1 MADTLTQFFT
11 WAVRDVIFF
20 SGDVQTTT
28 IAVAITS
35 SLCCSIVVAV
45 VHFITLI
52 RPQEDARARM
62 KHKFQR
68 QESKSSII
76 SKRYYSQEWFSGE
89 RVHVP
94 CVRCGNYYAD
104 EGCRFVT
111 CRTCCFS
118 TLACHVHQKST
129 TCSTPCDNRHTQID
143 LSCGGLHS
151 CPSRLGFVGSQLT
164 CLNLNGNHLQSIPAE
179 IGCLRG
185 LQVLSLEKNQLTE
198 LPETLGSLTEL
209 HCLDIS
215 HNTFK
220 HIPSFISKLVR
231 LEELHLS
238 HNVIQL
244 IPPEISRLKLLLI
257 LDISHNNLPFI
268 CDEVFSL
275 FQLKWLNASA
285 NKLEMLPEKIGHL
298 VNLETLD
305 VSSCSLTCLPGALVN
320 CSKLC
325 SLLVNSN
332 KLSFL
337 PCRLGLVSSIS
348 RLEVIDNQLSYLP
361 YTLSNLQGS
370 ILLKAQ
376 GNPLLVET
384 SYRAMSRTISKGD
397 NCFPRLLDLVGREII
412 KRHIPLDTALPLHL
426 KDMLQN
432 AGCCSICQSPV
443 FEVHEAEIVP
453 VTFNPYSF
461 TVPLLKQV
469 CSQHVV

>member
-1 MADTLTQFFT
+1 QQRISLFF
-11 WAVRDVIFF
+11 
-20 SGDVQTTT
+20 Q
-28 IAVAITS
+28 
-35 SLCCSIVVAV
+35 
-45 VHFITLI
+45 
-52 RPQEDARARM
+52 
-62 KHKFQR
+62 
-68 QESKSSII
+68 
-76 SKRYYSQEWFSGE
+76 RYYSQEWFSGE

-94 CVRCGNYYAD
+94 CV
-104 EGCRFVT
+104 
-111 CRTCCFS
+111 
-118 TLACHVHQKST
+118 
-129 TCSTPCDNRHTQID
+129 
-143 LSCGGLHS
+143 SCGGLHS

-257 LDISHNNLPFI
+257 LDIR
-268 CDEVFSL
+268 
-275 FQLKWLNASA
+275 
-285 NKLEMLPEKIGHL
+285 
-298 VNLETLD
+298 
-305 VSSCSLTCLPGALVN
+305 
-320 CSKLC
+320 
-325 SLLVNSN
+325 
-332 KLSFL
+332 LSFL

-370 ILLKAQ
+370 IL
-376 GNPLLVET
+376 
-384 SYRAMSRTISKGD
+384 
-397 NCFPRLLDLVGREII
+397 
-412 KRHIPLDTALPLHL
+412 L